1 MRFLALIEENYKLD
15 EFLNYFKNNF
25 STPEIKIKCSVDKKF
40 SVIENLK
47 LIIQNKYATKD
58 CNFID
63 GIRVDLDFGWFL
75 IRASNTENALI
86 IRIDGNTKEN
96 FVNLSKEVDALL
108 NSEKISVNYTSQV

>member
-1 MRFLALIEENYKLD
+1 MLFL
-15 EFLNYFKNNF
+15 YFKNNF
-25 STPEIKIKCSVDKKF
+25 STPEIKIKCSDDKKF

-47 LIIQNKYATKD
+47 LKIQDKFAPKY

-63 GIRVDLDFGWFL
+63 GIRVDLDVGWFL

-86 IRIDGNTKEN
+86 LRIDGNTKEN

-108 NSEKISVNYTSQV
+108 KSEKLSLNYIPQV

>member
-1 MRFLALIEENYKLD
+1 MRFLALIEQNYKLD

-25 STPEIKIKCSVDKKF
+25 STPEIKIKCSDDKKF

-47 LIIQNKYATKD
+47 LKIEDKYEAKY

-63 GIRVDLDFGWFL
+63 GIRVDLDIGWYL
-75 IRASNTENALI
+75 IRASNTENSLV

-108 NSEKISVNYTSQV
+108 KSEQLSINYNSHV

>member
-25 STPEIKIKCSVDKKF
+25 STPEIKIECSDDKKF

-47 LIIQNKYATKD
+47 LKIQDKYETKY

-63 GIRVDLDFGWFL
+63 GIRVDLDVGWFL
-75 IRASNTENALI
+75 IRASNTENALVV
-86 IRIDGNTKEN
+86 RIDGNTKEN
-96 FVNLSKEVDALL
+96 FVNLSKEVKALL
-108 NSEKISVNYTSQV
+108 KSEQLSMNHSSQV